1 MRVWSLGT
9 VRTANCMAGRVE
21 QLRDE
26 VWSPL
31 ISSEN
36 KMLTM
41 NEGYTGAGYP
51 RWRNCRTRLKVLS
64 TNFQLAGIF
73 LIRIRFC
80 VAPLDVIKIRLQLQ
94 IHSLSDP
101 LSYPPA
107 GRPIYKGIFGTLK
120 QIFRDEGLTAFW
132 KGNIPAEGLY
142 LSYGALQ
149 FLTYR
154 TTNIALDSDELPYK
168 PNPSARSFISGAFA
182 GTVATTAT
190 YPLDLLRTRF
200 AAQGTDKVYQGLR
213 YAIREIHAREG
224 MKGFFR
230 GLGAAN
236 AQIVPYMGLF
246 FTIYEGIKPL
256 IHNADL
262 PLDWMGSA
270 DGFAGIAA
278 SIMSKTAV
286 YPLDTVRKRLQVQGP
301 SRARYVHR
309 NIPEYSGITGTLKIM
324 LKREGL
330 RGMYR
335 GLTVALV
342 KAAPT
347 SAITIWTFERAMIVI
362 RMLDDNTEVN

>member
-1 MRVWSLGT
+1 
-9 VRTANCMAGRVE
+9 
-21 QLRDE
+21 
-26 VWSPL
+26 
-31 ISSEN
+31 
-36 KMLTM
+36 
-41 NEGYTGAGYP
+41 
-51 RWRNCRTRLKVLS
+51 
-64 TNFQLAGIF
+64 
-73 LIRIRFC
+73 
-80 VAPLDVIKIRLQLQ
+80 VIKIRLQLQ
-94 IHSLSDP
+94 THSLSDP
-101 LSYPPA
+101 LSHPPA
-107 GRPIYKGIFGTLK
+107 GRPIYKGISGTLK
-120 QIFRDEGLTAFW
+120 QILRDEGLTALW

-154 TTNIALDSDELPYK
+154 TTNIALASDDLPYK
-168 PNPSARSFISGAFA
+168 PNAAARSFISGAFA

-213 YAIREIHAREG
+213 YAVREIRAGEST
-224 MKGFFR
+224 KGFYR

-246 FTIYEGIKPL
+246 FTLYEGVKPI
-256 IHNADL
+256 IHNA
-262 PLDWMGSA
+262 PVQLDWMGSA

-278 SIMSKTAV
+278 SIISKTAV

-301 SRARYVHR
+301 SRSRYVHG
-309 NIPEYSGITGTLKIM
+309 NIPEYSGIRGTLKLI

-347 SAITIWTFERAMIVI
+347 SAVTIWTFERAMTVI
-362 RMLDDNTEVN
+362 RMLDEEV

>member
-1 MRVWSLGT
+1 MRV
-9 VRTANCMAGRVE
+9 
-21 QLRDE
+21 
-26 VWSPL
+26 
-31 ISSEN
+31 
-36 KMLTM
+36 
-41 NEGYTGAGYP
+41 
-51 RWRNCRTRLKVLS
+51 
-64 TNFQLAGIF
+64 
-73 LIRIRFC
+73 RFC

-101 LSYPPA
+101 LSHPPA
-107 GRPIYKGIFGTLK
+107 GRPIYKGIFGTLER
-120 QIFRDEGLTAFW
+120 ILRDEGLTALW

-154 TTNIALDSDELPYK
+154 STNIALESDELPYR
-168 PNPSARSFISGAFA
+168 PSPAARSFISGAFA

-213 YAIREIHAREG
+213 YAVREIRAKEG
-224 MKGFFR
+224 IKVFFR

-246 FTIYEGIKPL
+246 FMFYEGLKPL
-256 IHNADL
+256 IHNAPV

-270 DGFAGIAA
+270 DGFAGITA
-278 SIMSKTAV
+278 SILSKTAV

-301 SRARYVHR
+301 SRSRYVHR
-309 NIPEYSGITGTLKIM
+309 NIPEYSGISGTLMLI

-330 RGMYR
+330 RGIYR

-347 SAITIWTFERAMIVI
+347 SAVTIWTFERAMTLI
-362 RMLDDNTEVN
+362 RMLDQKTE